1 MGMRTNRERA
11 GDGGEEARFA
21 RLYAANGRHV
31 LAYALRRTARPE
43 DAADVVSETFLVAWR
58 RLDDVPSGEEVRPW
72 LFGVARRVLANQ
84 RRGEQRRDRLSER
97 LRNELATLIPAEV
110 APEPETAAMRV
121 LGRMDPRDREVLL
134 LAGWEGLG
142 PSEIARVM
150 GISRPAARNRL
161 HRARARFRRD
171 LEAAEEQP
179 ARHAG
184 ELEPREAR

>member
-1 MGMRTNRERA
+1 MGMRANREDPA
-11 GDGGEEARFA
+11 GEGAEARFA
-21 RLYAANGRHV
+21 RLYAAHGRHV
-31 LAYALRRTARPE
+31 MAYALRRAARPE

-58 RLDDVPSGEEVRPW
+58 RLDDLPSGEESRPW

-97 LRNELATLIPAEV
+97 LRNELSTLIPAEA
-110 APEPETAAMRV
+110 APEAETAAMRT

-142 PSEIARVM
+142 PSEIAQVM
-150 GISRPAARNRL
+150 GISRAAARNRL

-171 LEAAEEQP
+171 LEVAEEHQ